1 MQGLCGKT
9 LVAQKTILIVKMSIF
24 FIGKARKNCC
34 NFDEFQKA
42 WKFQR
47 FDSFNANL

>member
-1 MQGLCGKT
+1 MWKNISSPKNYFDCKN
-9 LVAQKTILIVKMSIF
+9 VHF

-47 FDSFNANL
+47 YDSFNANL